1 MFIVAGL
8 GNPDKEY
15 QSTRHNVGFMAA
27 DEIAR
32 RYSFADFKTKF
43 QALLAEGS
51 IDGEKVLL
59 VKPLTYMNLS
69 GNAVGAIAA
78 FYKVPPAHVIVIHD
92 DMDLPVG
99 TIKGKFGGGAGGHN
113 GLKSIDSQLGNAYG
127 RVRIGVGRPAE
138 KSQVVDWVLS
148 TFNKADKEKIDAA
161 ITLVA
166 DTIGTFIQKDCGA
179 FGSAVSEKLRK

>member
-69 GNAVGAIAA
+69 GNAVGDRIR
-78 FYKVPPAHVIVIHD
+78 D
-92 DMDLPVG
+92 
-99 TIKGKFGGGAGGHN
+99 FGLQRRRYIRN
-113 GLKSIDSQLGNAYG
+113 QS
-127 RVRIGVGRPAE
+127 R
-138 KSQVVDWVLS
+138 
-148 TFNKADKEKIDAA
+148 
-161 ITLVA
+161 
-166 DTIGTFIQKDCGA
+166 
-179 FGSAVSEKLRK
+179 